1 MSSSQKSPPENK
13 KQKIDEST
21 LNLEK
26 QEGPN
31 SQKLHNGLFKKNLH
45 IRNNFDDLVKM
56 VVPRGIGIRTYGFD
70 IHKNRLA
77 EGCLV
82 TVYCTNKNPNELCK
96 REYEELTNFINTK
109 LSVIRDNPY
118 ELKQVASEHI
128 VKMITEIDSEEKAD
142 KGFNFVKEG
151 KKIYGQL

>member
-1 MSSSQKSPPENK
+1 MVENSK
-13 KQKIDEST
+13 KKRKIDESS
-21 LNLEK
+21 LDFDSK

-31 SQKLHNGLFKKNLH
+31 SQKMANGQFKKNLH
-45 IRNNFDDLVKM
+45 IRNSRIDLINM
-56 VVPRGIGIRTYGFD
+56 IIPRGINIKSYGPS

-82 TVYCTNKNPNELCK
+82 TVYCNNKNPNELCK
-96 REYEELTNFINTK
+96 REYDELNDFINKK

-118 ELKQVASEHI
+118 ELRQLDVGGANTKI
-128 VKMITEIDSEEKAD
+128 ITEIDSEEKAD
-142 KGFNFVKEG
+142 KAFNLVKEG